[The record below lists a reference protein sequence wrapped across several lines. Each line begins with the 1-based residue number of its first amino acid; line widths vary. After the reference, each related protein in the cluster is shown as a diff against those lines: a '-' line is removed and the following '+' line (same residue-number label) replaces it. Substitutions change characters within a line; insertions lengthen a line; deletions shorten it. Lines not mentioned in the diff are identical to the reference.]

1 MQSLPLP
8 VMSPTLGQLIAALK
22 DFSAAAKNPAKTA
35 TNPHFRSTF
44 APLPEVLD
52 YVRPALAQHG
62 LTITQL
68 TDGYELI
75 TLLLHTSGEWLS
87 SRYPLHPAKDDP
99 QGLGSAVTYARRYT
113 LLAMLGLAGD
123 DDDDGNTASGLST
136 APEARAATPKAT
148 PRKPA
153 TPVSSV
159 PPAPSV
165 PPTGPKPKANGN
177 GGKPAPNNVGPNGKK
192 AAPSAEAPV
201 ATAPDLG
208 DYIIQVGA
216 TYKGQAVKDL
226 PAKALVWFANEMAAS
241 TPLAQET
248 KDKCAAYL
256 RAQPELA
263 VPVPA

>member
-1 MQSLPLP
+1 MTTTALP
-8 VMSPTLGQLIAALK
+8 VMSATLGQLIAALK

-75 TLLLHTSGEWLS
+75 TLLMHTSGEWLS
-87 SRYPLHPAKDDP
+87 SRYPLHPVKDDP

-113 LLAMLGLAGD
+113 LLALLGLAGD
-123 DDDDGNTASGLST
+123 DDDDGNTASGLS
-136 APEARAATPKAT
+136 ATPPGPMATKPKA
-148 PRKPA
+148 
-153 TPVSSV
+153 
-159 PPAPSV
+159 PPAN
-165 PPTGPKPKANGN
+165 PPVAEPPGPKPKANGA
-177 GGKPAPNNVGPNGKK
+177 KPLAPNGKQA
-192 AAPSAEAPV
+192 AAPPTP
-201 ATAPDLG
+201 ATAALG

-216 TYKGQAVKDL
+216 TYKGQALKDL
-226 PAKALVWFANEMAAS
+226 PAKALRWFAQDMAAS

-248 KDKCAAYL
+248 KDACAAYL
-256 RAQPELA
+256 HARPELLA
-263 VPVPA
+263 APVPA